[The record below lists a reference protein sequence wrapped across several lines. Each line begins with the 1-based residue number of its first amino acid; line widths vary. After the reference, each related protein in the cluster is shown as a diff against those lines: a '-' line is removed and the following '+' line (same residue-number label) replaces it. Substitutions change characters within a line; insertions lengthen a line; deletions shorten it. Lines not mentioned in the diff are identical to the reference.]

1 VVGPSDWRIA
11 SGQSRWCR
19 GLVFK
24 WSRWVPTPTIS
35 YKPDGT
41 TEPAT
46 WSHNADG
53 PGGVDDAQDP
63 GPPGRY
69 RLTGRLSG
77 ATCPATSR

>member
-24 WSRWVPTPTIS
+24 CSRWVPTPTIS

-46 WSHNADG
+46 WSTTMPTD
-53 PGGVDDAQDP
+53 
-63 GPPGRY
+63 
-69 RLTGRLSG
+69 LEE
-77 ATCPATSR
+77 